1 MATTRKHSRKRDAIL
16 QCLRETTE
24 HPTAEWIFSKLKP
37 QLPDLS
43 LGTVY
48 RNLTLFKEEGTIE
61 SVGTVGGL
69 ERFDGCTEPHA
80 HFICTNCETV
90 SDLGPIELPQAV
102 PMLDPEAQLSGCRL
116 CYFGLCSKCK

>member
-16 QCLRETTE
+16 QCLRETNE

-48 RNLTLFKEEGTIE
+48 RNLAMFKEEGVIE
-61 SVGTVGGL
+61 SIGTVGGL

-80 HFICTNCETV
+80 HFICTGCEKV
-90 SDLGPIELPQAV
+90 SDLGPIKLPHTLE
-102 PMLDPEAQLSGCRL
+102 LDPELQVSGCRL
-116 CYFGLCSKCK
+116 CYFGLCSQCK